1 MLAHR
6 CSIGFLSCWSKNIS
20 YSSKGIYGRVAGC
33 GSSPLSPARERTLGN
48 WVFMECRAIGEGSS
62 PWVCQGEEKENGQ
75 LVWSSVPLVKHRGC
89 LGCFFYIAFQLWKAS
104 FESILSPVLRYII
117 CLKIL
122 LTSLEI
128 CNPV

>member
-33 GSSPLSPARERTLGN
+33 GSSPFCPVREKTSGN
-48 WVFMECRAIGEGSS
+48 WVFMECRAIGEGS

-75 LVWSSVPLVKHRGC
+75 LAWSSVPLVKHRGC
-89 LGCFFYIAFQLWKAS
+89 QGCFLYIAFQLWKAS